1 MLFVFGTSFVQSLS
15 TELPF
20 GKLEAIIVGGIV
32 NKCLFYLV
40 PTYSLR
46 NVQSLIFSNYEDWQQ
61 R

>member
-32 NKCLFYLV
+32 NKCLFYL
-40 PTYSLR
+40 PTYCLR